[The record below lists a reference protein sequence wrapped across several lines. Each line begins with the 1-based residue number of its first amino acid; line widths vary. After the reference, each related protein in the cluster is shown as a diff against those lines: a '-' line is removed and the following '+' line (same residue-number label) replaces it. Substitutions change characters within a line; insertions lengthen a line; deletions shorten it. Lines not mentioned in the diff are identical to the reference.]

1 MTQSSWKAE
10 VLLPGSW
17 RGATSVLLTNGRYN
31 IVADTGMPH
40 EAYLLDEALAARRLR
55 PEDIHFVINTHFHID
70 HVLNNCL
77 FEKSEILA
85 SQESHDWCLNLYS
98 AILDEANWEELA
110 LMYYP
115 ETLLYDRAREFMSK
129 LRKLA
134 LRWWNTERLGKPSQF
149 RWVEKTSLP
158 EGLEGIVTSGHVPG
172 HLSIFVPDAQEP
184 IVIAGDALLSRN
196 QDHRI
201 LTMIPHQRE
210 QYARDRERILT
221 LGGRIL
227 PGHDLAFHS
236 VHCAPDAVLKKR

>member
-1 MTQSSWKAE
+1 MT
-10 VLLPGSW
+10 GSW

-40 EAYLLDEALAARRLR
+40 EAYLLVDALAARNLR

-70 HVLNNCL
+70 HVLNNSI

-98 AILDEANWEELA
+98 AILDEANWQELA
-110 LMYYP
+110 LAYYP
-115 ETLLYDRAREFMSK
+115 ETLMYDRAREFMSK

-134 LRWWNTERLGKPSQF
+134 LRWWNTDRLGKPSQF
-149 RWVEKTSLP
+149 RWVEKASLP

-172 HLSIFVPDAQEP
+172 HVSILVPDVHER
-184 IVIAGDALLSRN
+184 IIIAGDALLSRN
-196 QDHRI
+196 QDHKI

-210 QYARDRERILT
+210 QYSRDRERILT

-227 PGHDLAFHS
+227 PGHDQAFHS
-236 VHCAPDAVLKKR
+236 GGAGPSEVLKEL